1 MPLSQQLTLDPDPA
15 SVRAARSWITEQ
27 LTRLGRAELADA
39 AQLGVSELVTNAL
52 LHANPPVRLRLRGTR
67 RHPRIEV
74 FDRSPDADISPGGDF
89 QAEDLFTG
97 GRGLDLVALFSRAW
111 GSIRDVDEKVVWF
124 EPTDQEP
131 DGDPPA
137 GEHVALDEVAED
149 EGEGPDTV
157 RVELRDFPAQ
167 EWAEFRLVYAELR
180 RELRLLALTHAE
192 TYPLAT
198 ELTEVARRIE
208 GQRRRASGLSAL
220 DAAIAAGETR
230 VDLTYH
236 VARTSPPTMARMAEL
251 VDRAA
256 EFCREEHLLASAPT
270 PAQIRLQRWYA
281 CEFVRQAEGLP
292 PTPWPTFGG

>member
-1 MPLSQQLTLDPDPA
+1 MPLSQQLTLEPDAA
-15 SVRAARSWITEQ
+15 SVGAARSWITEQ

-74 FDRSPDADISPGGDF
+74 FDRSPDTGVAPGGDF
-89 QAEDLFTG
+89 DREDLFTG

-111 GSIRDVDEKVVWF
+111 GSIRDGEEKVVWF
-124 EPTDQEP
+124 EPTDEEP
-131 DGDPPA
+131 IGDPPV
-137 GEHVALDEVAED
+137 GEHVALDEITED
-149 EGEGPDTV
+149 EGAGPDTI
-157 RVELRDFPAQ
+157 RVVLRGFPAQ

-180 RELRLLALTHAE
+180 RELRLLALTHPE
-192 TYPLAT
+192 TYPLAS
-198 ELTEVARRIE
+198 ELTDLARRLE
-208 GQRRRASGLSAL
+208 GQRHRATGVSAL
-220 DAAIAAGETR
+220 DAAIAAGETS

-236 VARTSPPTMARMAEL
+236 VARSSPATMERMSAL

-256 EFCREEHLLASAPT
+256 EFCRDEHLLASAPT
-270 PAQIRLQRWYA
+270 PEQIRLQRWYA

-292 PTPWPTFGG
+292 PTPWPSSPR